1 MDISLS
7 TGEILD
13 IIGEGNK
20 EGSTDVTIKGIAALD
35 MAGPGD
41 LSFLGNNKY
50 RKQVPK
56 SCASLVLLPED
67 YIGKPGENQQYL
79 RVRNPSLAL
88 SMVCEHI
95 ELQLNPSRLPGID
108 SSAVI
113 DSTASIDLEASIGP
127 QCVVEAGAVIG
138 KGTVLEANVYIGR
151 NAKVGKDCRFKPQ
164 VVLAS
169 YCEVGDRVRLH
180 AGVVVGSDGFGYDL
194 SEGVYYRNPQIG
206 YVIVEDDVEIGANTT
221 VDRARFNV
229 TRIQSGTKIDNLVQV
244 AHNVN
249 IGKNCI
255 IAAQSGISGSTTLE
269 DEVTLA
275 GQVGVAGHITI
286 GRGAII
292 GAQGGV
298 NRDIEPSST
307 STGTPVMP
315 LLQAR
320 KIDVLLRKL
329 PELFK
334 KVANIEK
341 IIEKKSVDKY

>member
-1 MDISLS
+1 MDITLS
-7 TGEILD
+7 TDEILD
-13 IIGEGNK
+13 IVGEGKK
-20 EGSTDVTIKGIAALD
+20 EGGTHVTIRGIAALD

-56 SCASLVLLPED
+56 SCASMVLLPED
-67 YIGKPGENQQYL
+67 YKGKPNENQLYL

-88 SMVCEHI
+88 SRVCEHI
-95 ELQLNPSRLPGID
+95 EHRLNPTPTPGIH
-108 SSAVI
+108 STAVI
-113 DSTASIDLEASIGP
+113 DPSASIDSESCVGP
-127 QCVVEAGAVIG
+127 QCVIEAGAVIG
-138 KGTVLEANVYIGR
+138 KGTVLEARVY
-151 NAKVGKDCRFKPQ
+151 VGKNAQVGENCQFKPQ

-180 AGVVVGSDGFGYDL
+180 AGVVVGSDGYGYDL
-194 SEGVYYRNPQIG
+194 INGVYHRNPQIG
-206 YVIVEDDVEIGANTT
+206 HVIIEDDVEIGANTT

-229 TRIQSGTKIDNLVQV
+229 TRIQRGTKIDNLVQV

-286 GRGAII
+286 GRGTVI

-298 NRDIEPSST
+298 NRDIDPGSKI
-307 STGTPVMP
+307 TGTPVMP

-341 IIEKKSVDKY
+341 IIEK

>member
-13 IIGEGNK
+13 IIGEGVK
-20 EGSTDVTIKGIAALD
+20 EGSTNVTIKGIAALD
-35 MAGPGD
+35 MAKSGE

-50 RKQVPK
+50 RKQVPI
-56 SCASLVLLPED
+56 SRASIVLLPED
-67 YIGKPGENQQYL
+67 YKGKPGENQLYL
-79 RVRNPSLAL
+79 RVRNPSLSL
-88 SMVCEHI
+88 SKVCEHI
-95 ELQLNPSRLPGID
+95 EIRLNPSAVPGID
-108 SSAVI
+108 TSAVI
-113 DSTASIDLEASIGP
+113 DPSATIDPEAYVGP
-127 QCVVEAGAVIG
+127 QCVIEAGAAVG

-151 NAKVGKDCRFKPQ
+151 NSQVGRDCIFKPQ

-169 YCEVGDRVRLH
+169 YCKIGDRVRLQ
-180 AGVVVGSDGFGYDL
+180 AGVVVGSDGFGYDF
-194 SEGVYYRNPQIG
+194 SEGAHYRNPQIG
-206 YVIVEDDVEIGANTT
+206 YVIIEDDVEIGANSTI
-221 VDRARFNV
+221 DRARFDV
-229 TRIQSGTKIDNLVQV
+229 TRIQKGTKIDNLVQI

-249 IGKNCI
+249 IGRNCM

-269 DEVTLA
+269 DDVTLA
-275 GQVGVAGHITI
+275 GQVGIAGHITI
-286 GRGAII
+286 GRGAVI

-298 NRDIEPSST
+298 NRNIEPGSK

-334 KVANIEK
+334 KVANLEK
-341 IIEKKSVDKY
+341 ILEKKSVNKN